1 MGKRGLIQNP
11 WESIVN
17 LGSRARVMGPR
28 AANAVGMNAHP
39 TKGVTDGGMWGA

>member
-11 WESIVN
+11 WESMVN
-17 LGSRARVMGPR
+17 LGSPARVMGPR